1 MVWAAVTE
9 GTMNIPEKPEAQ
21 EQKMPADGVLTS
33 VLQSNTLFSIHLYST
48 TRIAHVLR
56 SWWDSSLRMLS
67 QQNFPHL
74 TSEVLLMITEGI
86 QLFRSAMGA
95 SCVWVII

>member
-21 EQKMPADGVLTS
+21 EQKMPADGDLTS
-33 VLQSNTLFSIHLYST
+33 LLQSNTIFHTSIFHDQN
-48 TRIAHVLR
+48 R
-56 SWWDSSLRMLS
+56 SCPQVWWDSSLRMLS
-67 QQNFPHL
+67 QQSFPHL

-86 QLFRSAMGA
+86 QLFRSAMRA